1 MKTGK
6 YMFFQK
12 DLWGCNLIS
21 ESDFISLRD
30 KEEEKQYSFCF
41 KCGYAWISKSKVRSK
56 RCPRCRSSRW
66 DVPDLK
72 GRSCKFCGHI
82 WQMKNPNEPCPEC
95 GKKQMESFTDK
106 TLHCN
111 QCDHEWVRRLVKL
124 PKKCPLCHSADW
136 NKPKYQ
142 RLMCQQCGYLWKN
155 QTGRPYKCPSC
166 QSKVWDQPLRVVKCQ
181 RCGHVWKMRSTR
193 LLETS
198 SICPKCKSRKW
209 NEAPIIT
216 CGVQGTYSLKQNSSI
231 KTSNRKAE
239 LMSCRSCGNR
249 WYAGIDGK
257 KVCPRC
263 GSKISLY
270 DKMASTSMSLWKRD
284 RFELTYV
291 SENGYGCVY
300 LWDDDIPIVC
310 RYMNEV
316 FTRFS
321 MNIGQII
328 EAVNNKSMDNEWKEL
343 SEEMYADREGY
354 TKYIDYFMKRLS
366 LEKHDARILA
376 MHFTGM
382 APEAIAKKFHYDEV
396 DVFFAFERIMKA
408 YSDSGIVVDDTIFT
422 EDPFKYY

>member
-1 MKTGK
+1 
-6 YMFFQK
+6 
-12 DLWGCNLIS
+12 
-21 ESDFISLRD
+21 
-30 KEEEKQYSFCF
+30 
-41 KCGYAWISKSKVRSK
+41 
-56 RCPRCRSSRW
+56 
-66 DVPDLK
+66 
-72 GRSCKFCGHI
+72 
-82 WQMKNPNEPCPEC
+82 
-95 GKKQMESFTDK
+95 
-106 TLHCN
+106 
-111 QCDHEWVRRLVKL
+111 
-124 PKKCPLCHSADW
+124 
-136 NKPKYQ
+136 
-142 RLMCQQCGYLWKN
+142 
-155 QTGRPYKCPSC
+155 
-166 QSKVWDQPLRVVKCQ
+166 
-181 RCGHVWKMRSTR
+181 
-193 LLETS
+193 
-198 SICPKCKSRKW
+198 
-209 NEAPIIT
+209 
-216 CGVQGTYSLKQNSSI
+216 
-231 KTSNRKAE
+231 
-239 LMSCRSCGNR
+239 
-249 WYAGIDGK
+249 
-257 KVCPRC
+257 
-263 GSKISLY
+263 
-270 DKMASTSMSLWKRD
+270 MSLWKRD